1 MNDLERE
8 SNGVSAQER
17 PMDDAVVQALEVL
30 LSLDAIALIAH
41 HGRSSRAAD
50 EVSARLEYEA
60 VRCTR
65 AGDGFTQS
73 HRYDLAAAERE
84 RARELREIAAAL
96 RLLHARV
103 TRAKAAR

>member
-1 MNDLERE
+1 MKDRE
-8 SNGVSAQER
+8 FKSNGVDAQKR
-17 PMDDAVVQALEVL
+17 PMDDAVLRALDVL

-84 RARELREIAAAL
+84 RARELREISAAL
-96 RLLHARV
+96 RLLHTRV
-103 TRAKAAR
+103 LRAKATR

>member
-1 MNDLERE
+1 MSDVERE
-8 SNGVSAQER
+8 SNGVRAEER
-17 PMDDAVVQALEVL
+17 AMDDAVVQALAVL
-30 LSLDAIALIAH
+30 LSLDAIALIAQ

-50 EVSARLEYEA
+50 EVCARLEYEA

-84 RARELREIAAAL
+84 RARELRTIAAAL

-103 TRAKAAR
+103 TRAKATR